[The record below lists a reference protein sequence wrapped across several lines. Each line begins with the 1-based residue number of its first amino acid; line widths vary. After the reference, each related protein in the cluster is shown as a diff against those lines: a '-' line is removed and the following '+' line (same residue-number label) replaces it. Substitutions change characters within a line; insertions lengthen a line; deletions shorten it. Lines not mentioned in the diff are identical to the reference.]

1 MTQNEAAQV
10 ESKEE
15 ISAETKGKWWSN
27 LIDLKE
33 AKYQSLFSLPIIL
46 ITVSYYAIPLVSV
59 MFVGRQGELQLAA
72 ATLAQSWATVTGQ
85 SLMIGLS
92 GALETLCGQGYGAK
106 QYRML
111 GIYLQANCIISIF
124 FSFIVSIIWFFSDKI
139 LNVLLHQDP
148 DISREAGVYLKFLI
162 PVIFAYSMLHNV
174 IRFLQMQA
182 IILPLVLCSIVPLAI
197 HIGVAYTLVH
207 FTSLGIKAAP
217 IAVCISMYISL
228 AMLCLYILRAKRFEH
243 TWKGFTFESF
253 HHIVSNLKLAL
264 PSAGM
269 MCLEYWAFELLVILA
284 GLMPNS
290 KIATPVIAMSVNTE
304 AVAFMVSYG
313 LSAAA
318 STRVSNEL
326 GAGNSS
332 KAKHAMKVT
341 LKLIA
346 LLAILVDLALGF
358 GHQKWAGLFTKSSA
372 VKERF
377 GSIMP
382 VLLVSIALDYF
393 QGVLSGVARGCGW
406 QSWVVWINLA
416 TYYLVGMPI
425 ACILGFK
432 LRLHEKGLWI
442 GMTCGL
448 ACQGI
453 GILFLTLRTKWSI
466 VDFSPEQN
474 DDAKEVELQPPIQ
487 VRSILGSPLR

>member
-1 MTQNEAAQV
+1 MSQNNV

-15 ISAETKGKWWSN
+15 IGAETKEKWWSKM
-27 LIDLKE
+27 IDHKE

-59 MFVGRQGELQLAA
+59 MFAGHLGELELAA

-85 SLMIGLS
+85 SLMVGLS

-111 GIYLQANCIISIF
+111 GIYLQANCIISLF
-124 FSFIVSIIWFFSDKI
+124 FSFIVSIIWFFSEQI

-148 DISREAGVYLKFLI
+148 EISRLAGVYLKFLI
-162 PVIFAYSMLHNV
+162 PVIFAYSLLHN
-174 IRFLQMQA
+174 ILRFLQMQS
-182 IILPLVLCSIVPLAI
+182 IILPLIVCSIVPLAI

-207 FTSLGIKAAP
+207 FTSLGIKGAP
-217 IAVCISMYISL
+217 IAVCISMYISV
-228 AMLCLYILRAKRFEH
+228 AMLGIYILHAKRFEH

-253 HHIVSNLKLAL
+253 HHIVSNMKLAL

-269 MCLEYWAFELLVILA
+269 MCLEYWAFEILVILA

-304 AVAFMVSYG
+304 AIAFMGAYA

-326 GAGNSS
+326 GGGDST
-332 KAKHAMKVT
+332 KAKHAMVVT
-341 LKLIA
+341 LKLTI

-358 GHQKWAGLFTKSSA
+358 GHPTWAGLFTKSSA
-372 VKERF
+372 VKEKF
-377 GSIMP
+377 GSIIP

-393 QGVLSGVARGCGW
+393 QGVLSGVARGVGW

-425 ACILGFK
+425 ACLLGFK
-432 LRLHEKGLWI
+432 LKLHEKGLWI

-448 ACQGI
+448 ACQGV
-453 GILFLTLRTKWSI
+453 GLLFLTFLTKWTRA
-466 VDFSPEQN
+466 DFTSEHK
-474 DDAKEVELQPPIQ
+474 DDVKEVEVQQPRQIK
-487 VRSILGSPLR
+487 SILRSPLP